1 MATKSKLEL
10 VMELGDKLFN
20 NKLAQ
25 VSAKLG
31 MASDKMQSKLD
42 KLKMPKLETDGV
54 EKLSSLNF
62 GIGAGIGMEVV
73 DTAISGISDLSTE
86 AINSVDALTKFEDTM
101 RFAGFDTKAIDIAR
115 TAVKKYANDTVYDLT
130 TISNTTA
137 QLAANGIEDYNG
149 LTQAAGNLNAVAGGN
164 ADTFKSVSMALTQ
177 TAGAGKLTTENWNQL
192 ANAIPG
198 ASGKL
203 QEAMLKNGAFT
214 GNFREAMEK
223 GNITAH
229 EFNKALMDL
238 GTDPIAVEAAKS
250 TKTFE
255 GAIGQMKAG
264 VVDTFANILTAIG
277 IDNLTGAITTMG
289 TVIQTVLHPF
299 VWFFTEL
306 KKGNPVLQIL
316 VSIIGAI
323 TVGFLAYQVVI
334 GALSLPLKLAA
345 AAQTLL
351 NLAMTANPIGLIIA
365 GIAALIALIV
375 IIIKKWDEWG
385 AALTLFM
392 GPIGLIIG
400 AFKSVYDHW
409 ESIKTAFQ
417 TEGIVGGL
425 KRIGI
430 VLLDAILKPL
440 QQILELVAKV
450 DPTGLA
456 QKGVDSIKA
465 FRESQ
470 NLVTPGEKEA
480 RAVKTVTPTDKAPK
494 SPLLKAPVIDGKL
507 APTGKTKKE
516 GEQVSKVAG
525 QANQIRKIDIRIDSF
540 NKGGINVAQGA
551 YAGMTKED
559 VEAWFK
565 EMMRRVVINAETA

>member
-1 MATKSKLEL
+1 MSKKSKLEL

-25 VSAKLG
+25 VQAKLSG
-31 MASDKMQSKLD
+31 ASDKMQSKLD

-62 GIGAGIGMEVV
+62 GIGAGIGMAVV

-101 RFAGFDTKAIDIAR
+101 GFAGFDTKAIDTAK

-164 ADTFKSVSMALTQ
+164 ADTFKSISMALTQ